1 MLDDLVYLISGKYE
15 ILEQKTFSLANVSGV
30 SCETSDSCQQSGHFS
45 NYYLRSF
52 VTSLHEG
59 GWSSKDGVALNF

>member
-1 MLDDLVYLISGKYE
+1 MLDDLVYLFSGSMRYWNRKH
-15 ILEQKTFSLANVSGV
+15 FHWRMCRGV

-59 GWSSKDGVALNF
+59 GWSSKDGVVQNF